1 MEIKK
6 TIITK
11 AGLKFE
17 IIYNDI
23 DDDGVF
29 EGKKMESVRAYCFY
43 QDKLLVV
50 HESAGHW
57 GIPGG
62 GLDDGESVRGGAVR
76 EVREETNMKIVK
88 MRLVGMHET
97 IRPSGESVFHAR
109 VVCLV
114 EPEGDFI
121 EDPAGEVTEIKF
133 IDPSEFI
140 QMCDSQWGKMADRML
155 ERALEFKKQMELE
168 TDIVK

>member
-11 AGLKFE
+11 TGLKFE
-17 IIYNDI
+17 IIYNDV
-23 DDDGVF
+23 DDVSDF
-29 EGKKMESVRAYCFY
+29 EGKKMESVRAYCFMN
-43 QDKLLVV
+43 DELLVV

-62 GLDDGESVRGGAVR
+62 GLEEGESVMDGARR
-76 EVREETNMKIVK
+76 EVMEETNMNIIK
-88 MRLVGMHET
+88 MRIVGMHET

-109 VVCLV
+109 VVCLI
-114 EPEGDFI
+114 EPEGDFT

-133 IDPSEFI
+133 IDPSDFI
-140 QMCDSQWGKMADRML
+140 QMCDSQWGKQADGML
-155 ERALEFKKQMELE
+155 ERALEIKEQMKSE
-168 TDIVK
+168 VN

>member
-17 IIYNDI
+17 IIYNDV
-23 DDDGVF
+23 DDDSAF
-29 EGKKMESVRAYCFY
+29 IGKKMESVRAYCFY
-43 QDKLLVV
+43 QDKLLIV

-62 GLDDGESVRGGAVR
+62 GLDDNESVRDGAKR
-76 EVREETNMKIVK
+76 EVMEETNMKIIK

-121 EDPAGEVTEIKF
+121 EDPAGEVTEIKL
-133 IDPSEFI
+133 IEPEEFI

-155 ERALEFKKQMELE
+155 ERAVEFKDQMKLG
-168 TDIVK
+168 IN